1 MDDKSIIDRNTYKV
15 YEHAEDYPDAFICD
29 KRIAPVIALLN
40 KKGYSTFA
48 SCGGHYKNE
57 FYEWFNE
64 DISNLE
70 SLIKDT
76 KVIIT
81 EVRDNSFDYIS
92 WIDKTMIYILFNDK
106 YDFEALPE
114 GFELYEKQDD
124 NRSCI
129 QCFVSY
135 YDQNNKRKKRNI
147 VEKEL
152 NEKINK
158 LNEWVKKLPDKK
170 GMINYE

>member
-1 MDDKSIIDRNTYKV
+1 MDDKSIISKETFEVFKH
-15 YEHAEDYPDAFICD
+15 EEDCPYAFICD
-29 KRIAPVIALLN
+29 KKIAPVVALLN

-48 SCGGHYKNE
+48 SCSGHYKNE

-64 DISNLE
+64 DMSNLE

-81 EVRDNSFDYIS
+81 EVRDDSFDYIS
-92 WIDKTMIYILFNDK
+92 WVDKTLVYILFDK
-106 YDFEALPE
+106 EYEFENLPDE
-114 GFELYEKQDD
+114 FELYENEDD
-124 NRSCI
+124 KRTCI

-135 YDQNNKRKKRNI
+135 YDKNNKRKKRNI
-147 VEKEL
+147 VEKEID
-152 NEKINK
+152 EKINK
-158 LNEWVKKLPDKK
+158 LNEWVKGLPNKK

>member
-1 MDDKSIIDRNTYKV
+1 MDDKSIISKDTFEVFKH
-15 YEHAEDYPDAFICD
+15 EEDCPYAFICD
-29 KRIAPVIALLN
+29 KRIARVIALLN

-70 SLIKDT
+70 SLIEDS

-81 EVRDNSFDYIS
+81 EVRDDSFDYIS
-92 WIDKTMIYILFNDK
+92 WVDKTLVYILFDK
-106 YDFEALPE
+106 KYVFENLPE
-114 GFELYEKQDD
+114 GFEIYEEQDD
-124 NRSCI
+124 NRTCI

-135 YDQNNKRKKRNI
+135 YDENNKRKKRNI
-147 VEKEL
+147 VEQEL
-152 NEKINK
+152 DEKINK
-158 LNEWVKKLPDKK
+158 LNEWVKELPNKK
-170 GMINYE
+170 GMIL

>member
-1 MDDKSIIDRNTYKV
+1 MDDKSIIDKRTFEV
-15 YEHAEDYPDAFICD
+15 FRHEEDYPYAFICD

-48 SCGGHYKNE
+48 SCSGHYKNE

-64 DISNLE
+64 DKKNIEEYKNDS
-70 SLIKDT
+70 

-81 EVRDNSFDYIS
+81 DIRDSEFDYVSI
-92 WIDKTMIYILFNDK
+92 IDKTVIYILFDQK
-106 YDFEALPE
+106 YEFSNLPE
-114 GFELYEKQDD
+114 DFHYYELKDD
-124 NRSCI
+124 DRTCI
-129 QCFVSY
+129 ETYVSY
-135 YDQNNKRKKRNI
+135 YDNDKRKKRNI

-152 NEKINK
+152 DEKINK
-158 LNEWVKKLPDKK
+158 LNEWVKELPNKK

>member
-1 MDDKSIIDRNTYKV
+1 MDDKSIISKDTFEVFKH
-15 YEHAEDYPDAFICD
+15 EEDCPYAFICD

-64 DISNLE
+64 DISNLQ
-70 SLIKDT
+70 SLIEDT

-81 EVRDNSFDYIS
+81 EVRDDSFDYIT
-92 WIDKTMIYILFNDK
+92 WVDKTLVYILFDK
-106 YDFEALPE
+106 EYVFENLPE
-114 GFELYEKQDD
+114 EFEIYENDD
-124 NRSCI
+124 NRTCI

-135 YDQNNKRKKRNI
+135 YDENNKRKKRNI

-152 NEKINK
+152 DEKINK
-158 LNEWVKKLPDKK
+158 LNEWVKELPNKK
-170 GMINYE
+170 GMIL

>member
-1 MDDKSIIDRNTYKV
+1 MDDKSIISKDTFEVFKH
-15 YEHAEDYPDAFICD
+15 EEDCPYAFICD
-29 KRIAPVIALLN
+29 KRIAPIIALLN

-70 SLIKDT
+70 SLIEDT

-81 EVRDNSFDYIS
+81 EARDDSFDYIT
-92 WIDKTMIYILFNDK
+92 WVDKTLVYVLFDK
-106 YDFEALPE
+106 EYVFDNLPE
-114 GFELYEKQDD
+114 GFELCENDD
-124 NRSCI
+124 NRTCI

-135 YDQNNKRKKRNI
+135 YDENNKRKKRNI

-152 NEKINK
+152 DEKINK
-158 LNEWVKKLPDKK
+158 LNEWVKELPNKK
-170 GMINYE
+170 GMIL